1 MSAAMAFAA
10 SCAAFAEPVAPAAPA
25 TPAAPAEAAA
35 KLANLF
41 LTTSPTLYKPEGYR
55 GGKAYGGNWQI
66 HYATVSLWVNALEC
80 AHISGDTNLESRLVA
95 AFEPYYSEQSSV
107 MHDYRHVDLAIV
119 GAVPLEIAV
128 LTGDSRALA
137 LGLRYAERQ
146 WEEPSEAH
154 DWGDRWYDKI
164 PLAERRDWWQKGYT
178 PQTRLWIDDMYMIT
192 LLQSQAYR
200 ATGDYRYVERAAR
213 EMCLYLERLQREDG
227 LFNHAP
233 GAPFAWGRGNGWM
246 AAGMAMN
253 LKFMKPD
260 DPSRPKILSGYAK
273 MMKVLLANQRASGLW
288 GQIID
293 DAESWDET
301 SGSAMFAYA
310 LNEGLRQGLIGA
322 TAAGGCESID
332 TAAAEAAVAKA
343 YAALVARLDK
353 FGNLSDVCAG
363 TGWRND
369 REHYMKRPR
378 VIGDPHGQAPLL
390 WLCASLMESHGLNRP
405 CAAAVN
411 P

>member
-1 MSAAMAFAA
+1 MKAVILGAMAVAMVSAA
-10 SCAAFAEPVAPAAPA
+10 AEVPPPAA
-25 TPAAPAEAAA
+25 TAA

-41 LTTSPTLYKPEGYR
+41 LTTSPTLYKPEGYS

-119 GAVPLEIAV
+119 GAIPLEIAA
-128 LTGDSRALA
+128 LTGDKRALA
-137 LGLRYAERQ
+137 LGLRYADRQ
-146 WEEPSEAH
+146 WEEPNESH

-164 PLAERRDWWQKGYT
+164 PLAERREWWQNGYT

-200 ATGDYRYVERAAR
+200 ATGERKYIERAAR
-213 EMCLYLERLQREDG
+213 EMVMYLEKLQRDDG

-233 GAPFAWGRGNGWM
+233 GAPFAWARGNGWM

-253 LKFMKPD
+253 LKFLEPD
-260 DPSRPKILSGYAK
+260 DPSRPKILAGYAK
-273 MMKVLLANQRASGLW
+273 MMKALLANQRDSGLW
-288 GQIID
+288 GQIVD

-310 LNEGLRQGLIGA
+310 LNEGLRQGLV
-322 TAAGGCESID
+322 D
-332 TAAAEAAVAKA
+332 DAAARAAVDKA
-343 YAALVARLDK
+343 YSALVARLDK
-353 FGNLSDVCAG
+353 YGNLADVCAG

-378 VIGDPHGQAPLL
+378 VNGDPHGQAPLL
-390 WLCASLMESHGLNRP
+390 WLCASLMQTPER
-405 CAAAVN
+405 
-411 P
+411 